1 MSACGRCERCGGYA
15 PGSRRFCKECE
26 KMVRSEM
33 KESGYLQRVPQHS
46 GLERTQEMR
55 ENTYETK
62 HGTGHG

>member
-1 MSACGRCERCGGYA
+1 
-15 PGSRRFCKECE
+15 
-26 KMVRSEM
+26 MVRSEM

-46 GLERTQEMR
+46 GLGRTQEMR